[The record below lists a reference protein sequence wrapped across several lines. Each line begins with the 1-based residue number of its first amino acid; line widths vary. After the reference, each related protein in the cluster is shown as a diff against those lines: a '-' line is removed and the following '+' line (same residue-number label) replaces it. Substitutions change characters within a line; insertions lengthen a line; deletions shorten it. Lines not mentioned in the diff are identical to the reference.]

1 MAEFSIEGN
10 GRLEKTAI
18 YFNGEQLDGVR
29 EVFLNLDEHG
39 AFDAIVMYVGT
50 DGISYTKNVFTD
62 YLENIGTEPPGFTEE
77 EATALSILTL
87 VSDGDIAQTSILRNN
102 EEQNGVVSVYVH
114 IKAPNVPQGGGLR
127 AFFGGQKEIPEHTE
141 FKAEIV
147 YREDNGDLT
156 TERLF

>member
-18 YFNGEQLDGVR
+18 YYNGEQLDGVK
-29 EVFLNLDEHG
+29 EIFLNLDENG
-39 AFDAIVMYVGT
+39 AFDAIIMYIGT
-50 DGISYTKNVFTD
+50 DEKPYTKNIFVD
-62 YLENIGTEPPGFTEE
+62 YLENVRTEPPGFTEE
-77 EATALSILTL
+77 EARALSLFTVI
-87 VSDGDIAQTSILRNN
+87 SEGDLAQTTILRNN
-102 EEQNGVVSVYVH
+102 EEQIGVVSVYVH

-127 AFFGGQKEIPEHTE
+127 AFFGGQKEIPDHPE

-156 TERLF
+156 TEGLF